1 MEIKFTDPITLLKK
15 TFLSKDTMSIFNKS
29 KKNKN
34 KNIFYFG
41 LEPLK
46 ARYTY
51 QLSKEWMPNAFK
63 SYENSKI
70 KFIDIEGKFDPDQQ
84 IKIGAVLD
92 AVGRGKFA
100 MSQCSNFLD
109 MLNNDEVK
117 DGDVIFLQDYWHPG
131 IESIL
136 YAIDLYGIK
145 LDIYAM
151 LHAQSVDEYD
161 FTYPMKS
168 WMRGFELGL
177 DKRMTGI
184 FVGSSIHKDQLR
196 NAGFESPIHVVS
208 LPIDKQATLDKL
220 PNYDPNLDREKIV
233 VSSSRLDK
241 EKNPYFM
248 MNVAREFLKTHP
260 DWEWHVTTSGSEFK
274 SMLPGVIESLNKLAA
289 ENKRFK
295 LLSNLTKK
303 EYYTELSICSIQ
315 FNTALQDYV
324 SWTVIEATIFGA
336 DIVYPNFR
344 SFPEF
349 IDNDRLYKAFDLN
362 DALIILD
369 NAISSPKTHPL
380 IGDISN
386 LGREME
392 AYIVSNKIENE
403 INVWHEQEYCLHLL
417 NKEEEK

>member
-1 MEIKFTDPITLLKK
+1 MEIKFTDPVTLLKK

-63 SYENSKI
+63 PYENSKVN
-70 KFIDIEGKFDPDQQ
+70 FIDIEGEFDPDQQ

-177 DKRMTGI
+177 DKRMSGI
-184 FVGSSIHKDQLR
+184 FVGSSIHKDR
-196 NAGFESPIHVVS
+196 KKV
-208 LPIDKQATLDKL
+208 
-220 PNYDPNLDREKIV
+220 V

-248 MNVAREFLKTHP
+248 MNVAQEFLKTHP

-274 SMLPGVIESLNKLAA
+274 SMLPGVIESLNKLASK
-289 ENKRFK
+289 NKRFK
-295 LLSNLTKK
+295 LLSNLTKE
-303 EYYTELSICSIQ
+303 EYYAELATCSIQ

-362 DALIILD
+362 NALTILD
-369 NAISSPKTHPL
+369 NAIKSPKKHPL

-386 LGREME
+386 LGRKME

-403 INVWHEQEYCLHLL
+403 INVWHEQDYCLHLL
-417 NKEEEK
+417 NNEE

>member
-1 MEIKFTDPITLLKK
+1 
-15 TFLSKDTMSIFNKS
+15 
-29 KKNKN
+29 
-34 KNIFYFG
+34 
-41 LEPLK
+41 
-46 ARYTY
+46 
-51 QLSKEWMPNAFK
+51 
-63 SYENSKI
+63 
-70 KFIDIEGKFDPDQQ
+70 
-84 IKIGAVLD
+84 
-92 AVGRGKFA
+92 
-100 MSQCSNFLD
+100 
-109 MLNNDEVK
+109 
-117 DGDVIFLQDYWHPG
+117 
-131 IESIL
+131 
-136 YAIDLYGIK
+136 
-145 LDIYAM
+145 M

-184 FVGSSIHKDQLR
+184 FVGSSIHKEQLR

-220 PNYDPNLDREKIV
+220 PDYDSLKDRSKV
-233 VSSSRLDK
+233 VVYSSRLDK

-248 MNVAREFLKTHP
+248 MEVAREFLNEHP

-274 SMLPGVIESLNKLAA
+274 SMLPGVIESLNKLASK
-289 ENKRFK
+289 NKRFK
-295 LLSNLTKK
+295 LLSNLTKE
-303 EYYTELSICSIQ
+303 EYYAELATCSIQ

-362 DALIILD
+362 NALTILD
-369 NAISSPKTHPL
+369 NAIESPKKHPL

-386 LGREME
+386 LGRKME

-403 INVWHEQEYCLHLL
+403 INVWHEQDYCLHLL
-417 NKEEEK
+417 NNEE